1 MIGRSSHPY
10 DRSGPPCRLLLVSD
24 RRASS
29 EALRVHLAYHGF
41 DIVAHESSAAGVGEA
56 ARRERPDVILI
67 DASVPGGWQP
77 IVTALDDVVPRERI
91 AVLSAYWSTEA
102 RLAASQTG
110 IGATLLKRVEGAE
123 LVTRLRSL
131 AGLADAVPSA

>member
-1 MIGRSSHPY
+1 MLGRSSHPY

-24 RRASS
+24 RRAPS

-41 DIVAHESSAAGVGEA
+41 EILAHESSAPGAAEA
-56 ARRERPDVILI
+56 ARREQPDVVLI
-67 DASVPGGWQP
+67 DAAVPGGWQP
-77 IVTALDDVVPRERI
+77 IVAALEGITPHERI
-91 AVLSAYWSTEA
+91 AVLAAYWSSEGREA
-102 RLAASQTG
+102 ARRSG

-131 AGLADAVPSA
+131 AGLADALPSA